1 MTRVLRKEFAM
12 SKRWFLKLCALAGL
26 SALVPKRLAAQSLTD
41 AQKIAFADMELRGF
55 RDLGLDSTIVQRIV
69 NWYKLGN
76 TAEARAMIGELYK
89 LRTGK
94 ASITAVDWH
103 QISHWVE
110 EHSAGDGR
118 NFQ

>member
-1 MTRVLRKEFAM
+1 MTRRT
-12 SKRWFLKLCALAGL
+12 WFQYVVGALGIFALARQP
-26 SALVPKRLAAQSLTD
+26 AKAQFTD

-55 RDLGLDSTIVQRIV
+55 RDLGFDSTIVQRIV
-69 NWYKLGN
+69 HWHKLGN
-76 TAEARAMIGELYK
+76 TVAARAMIEELYK
-89 LRTGK
+89 LKTRHSTLTS
-94 ASITAVDWH
+94 ADRH